1 MLYLHEMG
9 IAHRDLKPENLLL
22 KDTSEAAAVKITD
35 FGLSKIFADSAEARR
50 SPHSAPRLH
59 MCRAAHPMARHAC
72 RLQPA
77 ACNLRA
83 SRDLAGRGHHE
94 DGVRHA
100 RLRRARGAQEQ
111 GVR

>member
-50 SPHSAPRLH
+50 SPRSAPRLH
-59 MCRAAHPMARHAC
+59 MCRAPHPMARHAC
-72 RLQPA
+72 SLQPA
-77 ACNLRA
+77 ACSLQPA
-83 SRDLAGRGHHE
+83 ACSLQPA
-94 DGVRHA
+94 A
-100 RLRRARGAQEQ
+100 C
-111 GVR
+111 

>member
-59 MCRAAHPMARHAC
+59 MCRAPHPTARHAC
-72 RLQPA
+72 SLQPA
-77 ACNLRA
+77 ACSLHPATCNLHTA
-83 SRDLAGRGHHE
+83 ACSLQP
-94 DGVRHA
+94 A
-100 RLRRARGAQEQ
+100 RVA
-111 GVR
+111 